1 MQDRHYSTNNSI
13 MPVMKTLHNVM
24 ILLCIV
30 SVDARLDV
38 NVALNR
44 SSYHFDATSGY
55 YAAYANDGNHDTV
68 MYNGHCMATGIA
80 TNPWWAV
87 DLLVAL
93 YVVGVKF
100 TNRGDCCGTY
110 ASSDSSVPS
119 QHHRKK
125 RMAVPKF
132 GCETI

>member
-1 MQDRHYSTNNSI
+1 
-13 MPVMKTLHNVM
+13 M

-30 SVDARLDV
+30 SVNARLDV

-44 SSYHFDATSGY
+44 PSYQIDTETGY
-55 YAAYANDGNHDTV
+55 HAGKANDGNHDTT
-68 MYNGHCMATGIA
+68 MYNGHCMNTESG

-93 YVVGVKF
+93 YVVGVTF

-119 QHHRKK
+119 Q
-125 RMAVPKF
+125 
-132 GCETI
+132 